1 MTTHLFRPT
10 LWSLSMVLLFGG
22 LSLTA
27 SAEDARAPAA
37 SEPVASNP
45 LVLDAAAI
53 KTAGIVVDT
62 LAVRTVSDQI
72 KAPGEVKVDAY
83 NTVLVSPRVPS
94 QVVARKARLGDV
106 VAAGAPLVVLS
117 SIEVA
122 ETQGQLIVASQDWQ
136 RVASLGAQAVSAR
149 RYNEALVQRDQAKA
163 KLKAYGLSDG
173 QISHLIRRGSSAADG
188 SFELLAPRAGRVTTD
203 AFLVGERIEPGRPL
217 FTLVTEASVWVEARL
232 SPAAAEQIKEGDLV
246 TIVAHGTELP
256 GKVLQRSHQTDE
268 KTRTVDVR
276 IQVAN
281 EKDVLHPGELVES
294 RIAITSD
301 TRQLAVPADAI
312 VLLQNQP
319 TVFVR
324 GKQPG
329 QFEPVPVEV
338 GETRDGWTQI
348 KQGLGAGAAY
358 VRKGA
363 FALKARILRSQLGED

>member
-1 MTTHLFRPT
+1 MKFL
-10 LWSLSMVLLFGG
+10 SLSLAFLLGG
-22 LSLTA
+22 PSLVA
-27 SAEDARAPAA
+27 AADEPAA
-37 SEPVASNP
+37 TNP
-45 LVLDAAAI
+45 LILDAKAI

-62 LAVRTVSDQI
+62 LAIHTVSDEV

-83 NTVLVSPRVPS
+83 STVLVSPRVPS
-94 QVVARKARLGDV
+94 QVVARKAKLGDV

-136 RVASLGAQAVSAR
+136 RVSSLGPQAVSAR
-149 RYNEALVQRDQAKA
+149 RYNESLVQRDQAKA

-173 QISHLIRRGSSAADG
+173 QIASLIKRGSSAADG
-188 SFELLAPRAGRVTTD
+188 SFELLAPRSGRVTTD

-217 FTLVTEASVWVEARL
+217 FTLVSESSVWVEARL
-232 SPAAAEQIKEGDLV
+232 PPAAAEQVKEGDAV

-256 GKVLQRSHQTDE
+256 GKVIQRSHQTDE

-281 EKDVLHPGELVES
+281 EKDLLHPGELVES
-294 RIAITSD
+294 RIAIATD
-301 TRQLAVPADAI
+301 TRLLAVPAEAV
-312 VLLQNQP
+312 VLLQNQA
-319 TVFVR
+319 TVFIR
-324 GKQPG
+324 GKKPG
-329 QFEPVPVEV
+329 QFEPVPVDV
-338 GETRDGWTQI
+338 GETRAGWTEI
-348 KQGLGAGAAY
+348 RQGLAAGAPY